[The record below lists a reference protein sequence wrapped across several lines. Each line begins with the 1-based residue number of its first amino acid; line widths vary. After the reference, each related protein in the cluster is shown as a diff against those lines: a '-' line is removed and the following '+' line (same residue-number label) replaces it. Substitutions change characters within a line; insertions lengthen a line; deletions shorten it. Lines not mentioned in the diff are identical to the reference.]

1 MMRYSVISNGKLPVL
16 FFIVA
21 LALILVLAPAP
32 AVLALTEEETKRA
45 EALIPLLDGEQEFWA
60 IGEFVHIG
68 PPAIPVLAKG
78 VRHPSRRVR
87 LNAIETMFM
96 IQDKAAV
103 PVLNAVAANAE
114 EIPAVRE
121 KALRVAIR
129 LDPAHAVPALEAMAK
144 DPSETIRNA
153 VVSESRFVKDKAV
166 IDLLI
171 TLLADNSRSVA
182 DGAFRTLWN
191 FTGRMVE
198 GQDFIQSTKEERVA
212 WAKDWMRW
220 WADTRDKFQFTP
232 DRPPGPPPIV
242 IPPGGFPMPP
252 TDKPIQPPSQEFG
265 Y

>member
-1 MMRYSVISNGKLPVL
+1 MMRRAFL
-16 FFIVA
+16 IVA
-21 LALILVLAPAP
+21 LALGLVLMLGPAP
-32 AVLALTEEETKRA
+32 AALALTEEETKRA

-87 LNAIETMFM
+87 MNAIETMS
-96 IQDKAAV
+96 IIKDKAAA
-103 PVLNAVAANAE
+103 PILTAVAATEE

-144 DPSETIRNA
+144 DSSETIRNA

-166 IDLLI
+166 IALLI
-171 TLLADNSRSVA
+171 NLLAGHSHSVA
-182 DGAFRTLWN
+182 DGAVRTLWN

-212 WAKDWMRW
+212 WARDWARW
-220 WADTRDKFQFTP
+220 WADNRDKFQFVP
-232 DRPPGPPPIV
+232 DRPVGPPSIM

-252 TDKPIQPPSQEFG
+252 TDKPIQPPPEKFRK
-265 Y
+265 

>member
-1 MMRYSVISNGKLPVL
+1 MTRRAFS
-16 FFIVA
+16 IVA
-21 LALILVLAPAP
+21 LALGLLLVLGPAP
-32 AVLALTEEETKRA
+32 AALALTEEETKRA

-68 PPAIPVLAKG
+68 PPAIAVLAKG

-87 LNAIETMFM
+87 INAIETMSM
-96 IQDKAAV
+96 IKDKAAV
-103 PVLNAVAANAE
+103 PILNAVAANEE

-153 VVSESRFVKDKAV
+153 VVSESRLVKDKAV

-171 TLLADNSRSVA
+171 TLLADDSRSVA

-198 GQDFIQSTKEERVA
+198 GQDFIQSRKEERVA
-212 WAKDWMRW
+212 WAKDWARW
-220 WADTRDKFQFTP
+220 WAENRDKFQFVP
-232 DRPPGPPPIV
+232 DRPAGPPPIM

-252 TDKPIQPPSQEFG
+252 TDKPIQPTPEKFG

>member
-1 MMRYSVISNGKLPVL
+1 MTRRILLLG
-16 FFIVA
+16 A
-21 LALILVLAPAP
+21 LALAVVTALGPAP
-32 AVLALTEEETKRA
+32 AALALTEEETKRA
-45 EALIPLLDGEQEFWA
+45 EALIPLLDGAQEFWA

-68 PPAIPVLAKG
+68 APSIPVLAKG
-78 VRHPSRRVR
+78 LQHSSRRVR
-87 LNAIETMFM
+87 INAIETMSM
-96 IQDKAAV
+96 IKDKAAV

-121 KALRVAIR
+121 KALRVAVR

-153 VVSESRFVKDKAV
+153 VVSESRIVKDKAV

-171 TLLADNSRSVA
+171 TLLADDSSSVA

-212 WAKDWMRW
+212 WAKDWARW
-220 WADTRDKFQFTP
+220 WAGNRGTFQFAP
-232 DRPPGPPPIV
+232 DRPAEPPPIM

-252 TDKPIQPPSQEFG
+252 VDKPIQPPPEKFG

>member
-1 MMRYSVISNGKLPVL
+1 MISKPVPFL
-16 FFIVA
+16 LVFALGVA
-21 LALILVLAPAP
+21 LVLGLASA
-32 AVLALTEEETKRA
+32 ALALTEEETKRA

-78 VRHPSRRVR
+78 VRHPSRRGR
-87 LNAIETMFM
+87 INAIETMSM
-96 IQDKAAV
+96 IKDKTAV
-103 PVLNAVAANAE
+103 PILNAAATNEE

-153 VVSESRFVKDKAV
+153 VVSESRFVKDKGV

-171 TLLADNSRSVA
+171 TLLADDSRSVA
-182 DGAFRTLWN
+182 DGAFRTLWS

-198 GQDFIQSTKEERVA
+198 RQDFVQSTKEERVE
-212 WAKDWMRW
+212 WAKDWARW
-220 WADTRDKFQFTP
+220 WAANGDRFQFAP
-232 DRPPGPPPIV
+232 DRSAGPPRL
-242 IPPGGFPMPP
+242 
-252 TDKPIQPPSQEFG
+252 
-265 Y
+265 

>member
-1 MMRYSVISNGKLPVL
+1 MISKPVPFL
-16 FFIVA
+16 LVFALGVA
-21 LALILVLAPAP
+21 LVLGPAP
-32 AVLALTEEETKRA
+32 AALALTEEETKRA

-87 LNAIETMFM
+87 INAIETMSM
-96 IQDKAAV
+96 IKDKAAV
-103 PVLNAVAANAE
+103 PILNAVAANEE

-129 LDPAHAVPALEAMAK
+129 LDPAHAGAAREAMAK

-153 VVSESRFVKDKAV
+153 VGSESRVVKDKAA

-171 TLLADNSRSVA
+171 TLLADHSSSVA

-198 GQDFIQSTKEERVA
+198 GRSEERRVG
-212 WAKDWMRW
+212 KECRSRW
-220 WADTRDKFQFTP
+220 SP
-232 DRPPGPPPIV
+232 
-242 IPPGGFPMPP
+242 
-252 TDKPIQPPSQEFG
+252 
-265 Y
+265 YH

>member
-1 MMRYSVISNGKLPVL
+1 MRRGVISSEKLPVPFL
-16 FFIVA
+16 IVA
-21 LALILVLAPAP
+21 LALVLSLGPVPA
-32 AVLALTEEETKRA
+32 ALALTEEETKRA
-45 EALIPLLDGEQEFWA
+45 EALIPLLDSEQELWA
-60 IGEFVHIG
+60 IGELVHIG

-87 LNAIETMFM
+87 INAIETMSM
-96 IQDKAAV
+96 IKDKAAV
-103 PVLNAVAANAE
+103 PILNAVAANEE

-121 KALRVAIR
+121 KALRVAVR

-144 DPSETIRNA
+144 DQSETIRNA
-153 VVSESRFVKDKAV
+153 VVSESRFVKDRAV

-171 TLLADNSRSVA
+171 NLLADDSNSVA

-191 FTGRMVE
+191 FTGRMVD

-212 WAKDWMRW
+212 WAKDWARW
-220 WADTRDKFQFTP
+220 WADNRDKFQFVP
-232 DRPPGPPPIV
+232 DRPVGPPPIM

-252 TDKPIQPPSQEFG
+252 TDKPIQPPPEKFG

>member
-1 MMRYSVISNGKLPVL
+1 MISKPVPFL
-16 FFIVA
+16 LVFALGVA
-21 LALILVLAPAP
+21 LVLGPAP
-32 AVLALTEEETKRA
+32 AALALTEEETKRA

-87 LNAIETMFM
+87 INAIETMSM
-96 IQDKAAV
+96 IKDKAAA
-103 PVLNAVAANAE
+103 PILTAVAATEE

-144 DPSETIRNA
+144 DQSETIRNA

-171 TLLADNSRSVA
+171 NLLADDSNSVA
-182 DGAFRTLWN
+182 DGAFRTLWD
-191 FTGRMVE
+191 FTGRTVE
-198 GQDFIQSTKEERVA
+198 GQDFRQSPQEDRVA
-212 WAKDWMRW
+212 AAEDWARSG
-220 WADTRDKFQFTP
+220 ADPPDNRQCVP
-232 DRPPGPPPIV
+232 DR
-242 IPPGGFPMPP
+242 
-252 TDKPIQPPSQEFG
+252 
-265 Y
+265 

>member
-1 MMRYSVISNGKLPVL
+1 MRRGVISSEKLPVPFL
-16 FFIVA
+16 IVA
-21 LALILVLAPAP
+21 LALVLSLGPAP
-32 AVLALTEEETKRA
+32 AALALTEEETKRA
-45 EALIPLLDGEQEFWA
+45 EALIPLLDGEREFWA

-78 VRHPSRRVR
+78 VRHPNRRVR
-87 LNAIETMFM
+87 INAIETMSM
-96 IQDKAAV
+96 IKDKAAV
-103 PVLNAVAANAE
+103 PILNAVAANEE

-129 LDPAHAVPALEAMAK
+129 EAMAK

-153 VVSESRFVKDKAV
+153 VVSESRIVKDKAV

-171 TLLADNSRSVA
+171 TLLADDSSSVA

-212 WAKDWMRW
+212 WAKDWARW
-220 WADTRDKFQFTP
+220 WSDNRDKFQFVP
-232 DRPPGPPPIV
+232 DRPTGPPPV
-242 IPPGGFPMPP
+242 MIPPGGFPMPP
-252 TDKPIQPPSQEFG
+252 TDKPIQPPPEKFG